1 MTWISAALLVAAML
15 GVVNIVDSHLISK
28 RMPSL
33 WAFLILAGVA
43 HFAFGLIVLGTHPLP
58 DGVPAFAWFV
68 AVLSA
73 VARTVAVLLML
84 YAMRTEE
91 VSRIIPVVHT
101 NPVFV
106 AVLAVP
112 LLGESLS
119 VLQWLAIFMTVAG
132 AVLIS
137 ARGGGGG
144 HGVRLRRSF
153 ILLVASSM
161 LFGVA
166 NTGSKYALDHI
177 SFWNMY
183 TVNALCF
190 GLVFVLVSARPK
202 VLAELREM
210 NARRTVLTLIAVNE
224 VIALVGILLSFW
236 AIERGPVSLVST
248 LLGSRPLFV
257 FIMAMA
263 LSRIYPTVL
272 DERMS
277 RGIVALKIVS
287 IGLILG
293 GMVIINLVGDPGG

>member
-1 MTWISAALLVAAML
+1 MTWISAALLAAATL

-73 VARTVAVLLML
+73 VTRTVAVLLML

-91 VSRIIPVVHT
+91 VSRVIPVAHT

-106 AVLAVP
+106 AILAVP
-112 LLGESLS
+112 LLGEYLIA
-119 VLQWLAIFMTVAG
+119 LQWLAIFMTVAG

-137 ARGGGGG
+137 ARGGGRGQ
-144 HGVRLRRSF
+144 GVRLRRSF
-153 ILLVASSM
+153 ILLVASSL

-190 GLVFVLVSARPK
+190 GLMFVLVSARPR

-210 NARRTVLTLIAVNE
+210 NARRTVLTLIAFNE
-224 VIALVGILLSFW
+224 VIALVGILLTFW

-248 LLGSRPLFV
+248 LMGSRPFFV

-263 LSRIYPTVL
+263 LSRIYPGVL

-277 RGIVALKIVS
+277 RGVVALKVVS
-287 IGLILG
+287 IGLIVG
-293 GMVIINLVGDPGG
+293 GVAIINLVGDPGG